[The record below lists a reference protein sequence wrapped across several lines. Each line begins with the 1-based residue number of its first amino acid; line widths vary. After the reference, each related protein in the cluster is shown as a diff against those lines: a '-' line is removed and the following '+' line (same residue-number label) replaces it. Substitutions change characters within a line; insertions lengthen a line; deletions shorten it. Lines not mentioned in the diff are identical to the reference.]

1 MASAPPDQH
10 RIERLIDALE
20 TEFPAAPDSA
30 RVEIARAPGRVN
42 LIGDHTD
49 YNEGFVLPVAIE
61 LDTWI
66 AFRRRQDGH
75 VRVASR
81 QSRETGSFWIDQ
93 LAPVDGRGLGNGSG
107 RGSGRGFGTLRT
119 DGFEQF
125 LGGGADSGIVG
136 ASCGDRRHGVDEQRL
151 AVR

>member
-81 QSRETGSFWIDQ
+81 QSRQTGSFWIDQ
-93 LAPVDGRGLGNGSG
+93 LAPIDARRAGVGPVPGSG
-107 RGSGRGFGTLRT
+107 SASGPGFVPGPGPGS
-119 DGFEQF
+119 
-125 LGGGADSGIVG
+125 
-136 ASCGDRRHGVDEQRL
+136 
-151 AVR
+151 